1 MTDNRSPHI
10 SLSVFHLFLR
20 CSPVMTNFIGY
31 CSIQKDLY
39 SLYVCVSLISPMA
52 SQVTCDFPILLIINK
67 TEVHFVVEILLISA
81 RSSIL
86 F

>member
-1 MTDNRSPHI
+1 MI
-10 SLSVFHLFLR
+10 
-20 CSPVMTNFIGY
+20 NFIGY

-52 SQVTCDFPILLIINK
+52 SQVTRDFPILLILNK
-67 TEVHFVVEILLISA
+67 TEVHLVVEILHFSA
-81 RSSIL
+81 HSSIL